1 MTMKMSGE
9 KVLNLPQQTVWK
21 ALNDPEIL
29 RQSIPGCESFEKTG
43 ENSYRATVAS
53 RIGPVQ
59 ARFQGHVNISDLN
72 PPNGYTLSGEGSGG
86 AAGSAKGSAK
96 VNLEPAAGGTRLTW
110 NADAQISGK
119 LAQIGSRLIDS
130 TANMMAGQFFDR
142 FEQLLAGQKVE
153 DKPLAAMSLVPPWMW
168 GVGAGGLIAL
178 LVVLFF
184 LLA

>member
-1 MTMKMSGE
+1 MSGE
-9 KVLNLPQQTVWK
+9 KVLNLPQETVWR

-29 RQSIPGCESFEKTG
+29 RQSIPGCESFEAVG
-43 ENSYRATVAS
+43 ENQYRATVAS

-59 ARFQGHVNISDLN
+59 ARFNGNVRISDIN

-86 AAGSAKGSAK
+86 AAGSAKGSAQ
-96 VNLEPAAGGTRLTW
+96 VRLEPAGGGTRLTW

-130 TANMMAGQFFDR
+130 SVNMMAGQFFDR

-153 DKPLAAMSLVPPWMW
+153 DKPVAATAFIPAWVW
-168 GVGAGGLIAL
+168 GAGAIGIAALVLLIY
-178 LVVLFF
+178 VLFV
-184 LLA
+184 